1 MLNLRCISDNQ
12 NHPSNPK
19 EGDLFYDKN
28 TNEFKVYHNN
38 QWYAYY
44 GENVE
49 YNSDYY
55 LLIDRKNK
63 IKKIRKIIKKNES

>member
-1 MLNLRCISDNQ
+1 MVNIRYIPNNQ
-12 NHPSNPK
+12 SSPSNPK
-19 EGDLFYDKN
+19 EGDVYYDN
-28 TNEFKVYHNN
+28 FTHEFKIYHNN

-44 GENVE
+44 SGNVE
-49 YNSDYY
+49 YDSDYY